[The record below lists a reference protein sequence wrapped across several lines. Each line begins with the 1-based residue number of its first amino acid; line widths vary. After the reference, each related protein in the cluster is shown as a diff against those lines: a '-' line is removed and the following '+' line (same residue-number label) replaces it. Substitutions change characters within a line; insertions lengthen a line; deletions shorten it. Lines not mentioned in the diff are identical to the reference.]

1 MQREYYFLA
10 LNNNKT
16 NNPIKLD
23 NIIYKGEEYN
33 LPEVFVEAIKESVF
47 EGVEVLAYKGFMTY
61 IDLITGEVINYSS
74 NGIYN
79 GLSYYKEVK
88 VSQKDLIRIKNIYEN
103 MTSEDIKRYKDR
115 IQSIKKLSI
124 DRYKSSL
131 KNDYEDELN
140 ARRFLADFSI

>member
-1 MQREYYFLA
+1 
-10 LNNNKT
+10 
-16 NNPIKLD
+16 
-23 NIIYKGEEYN
+23 
-33 LPEVFVEAIKESVF
+33 
-47 EGVEVLAYKGFMTY
+47 MTY